1 MPSPVKQPKGAM
13 KQRPLDPAQ
22 VQWETPVQSQAVY
35 PAMQKRYSAAKHSLA
50 ATSHTGAS
58 VNQLQG
64 LPQPENGF
72 ADNQAPRLINEGL
85 YQTPQL
91 WGQQVPLQ
99 APATV
104 GPFHRDRSASE
115 GYLANPYEQSQ
126 TAVATDY
133 VPSVPIG
140 ALPATHSTPVLPLP
154 PALEAAVAAGIAAP
168 ISPQQ
173 QKTEEDITI
182 SFKPKIA
189 LVKGKTVSQV
199 RLVLAEFEGED
210 ADYIKLE
217 SMPHRAFIGAYWT
230 SKTKELALILGRDV
244 PAHTPVSIMIPA
256 SSGIRRVVKT
266 DEGQGGQPGP
276 EGSSVIDVLEQSARA
291 REETRPLS
299 VRDDPADAQER
310 MLEQG
315 HEVDTPACDKP
326 EMEEMEEEH
335 FCDIPEVETLE
346 AAVSQA
352 EWARRQLER
361 GSNAP
366 EMIKTVDLDDVSNK
380 IAEQSKAAKQQL
392 QTRSEVTKTS
402 YDAESVAEQSR
413 WAKEQLENRKDT
425 TQKTLFDAEAVGAQ
439 ARSAMES
446 LSNLPQ
452 KEAEIKFDAQSV
464 ADQAKWARM
473 QLENRPERA
482 KTTVFDAASLS
493 EQAQWAKQ
501 KLFNPEVAETD
512 EYAAVATQQTENNHP
527 NSPGK
532 PSISSAQLPFSPLQ
546 ADGADPAAAAV
557 ATQSKPAETEA
568 EIAEKKRRAMQ
579 KRLEFLAAAETNKS
593 ADSSVAA
600 SDLAPELAPKCGA
613 AAVGSE
619 FSQSETPAFP
629 QSNPSEHELDASS
642 TIPATMQQLDS
653 QVVALADEALT
664 SQVSSATA
672 SKASVQPPPPL
683 DASLPFPGD
692 FALPFPGDFALPQR
706 SAPSQ
711 ISIPSF
717 ADKAESLAA
726 KVLEDLEEGGSPSG
740 LPAPSKNNFNSDEGV
755 NGLDITC
762 PAKSAVEAA

>member
-1 MPSPVKQPKGAM
+1 M

-50 ATSHTGAS
+50 ATSHTGSHTGPS

-64 LPQPENGF
+64 LPQPENGY

-91 WGQQVPLQ
+91 WGQQMPLQ

-104 GPFHRDRSASE
+104 GPFHRERSASE
-115 GYLANPYEQSQ
+115 GYLADPYQQSQ

-133 VPSVPIG
+133 APSGPIG
-140 ALPATHSTPVLPLP
+140 ALPANHSTPALPLP

-199 RLVLAEFEGED
+199 RLVLADFEGED

-266 DEGQGGQPGP
+266 DEGLGGQPGP
-276 EGSSVIDVLEQSARA
+276 GGSSVIDVLEQSARA
-291 REETRPLS
+291 REETSPLS

-315 HEVDTPACDKP
+315 NEVDTPACDKP

-335 FCDIPEVETLE
+335 FCDIPEVETQE

-392 QTRSEVTKTS
+392 QNRSEVTKTS

-613 AAVGSE
+613 AAVASE
-619 FSQSETPAFP
+619 FSKSETPAFP
-629 QSNPSEHELDASS
+629 SQSNPSEHELDASS
-642 TIPATMQQLDS
+642 TTPAIMQQLDS
-653 QVVALADEALT
+653 QVLALADEALT
-664 SQVSSATA
+664 SQGNSSATS
-672 SKASVQPPPPL
+672 SKASVRPPPPL
-683 DASLPFPGD
+683 DAPLPFPAD
-692 FALPFPGDFALPQR
+692 FALPFPGESAVPLPQR
-706 SAPSQ
+706 QAPLQ

-740 LPAPSKNNFNSDEGV
+740 LPAPSKDNFISDEGV
-755 NGLDITC
+755 NCLDITC
-762 PAKSAVEAA
+762 PAK